1 MAALTVRA
9 SRRTGRIIRDALDSE
24 KVDVVDDLFRFGRAG
39 NRRFTPRRTGHLRR
53 TFRQAIVQ
61 QNYEAH
67 WGAFYASFV
76 QYRGKSKG
84 YADRVLRHV
93 ERALQREYD

>member
-9 SRRTGRIIRDALDSE
+9 SRRTGRIIQDALDSE
-24 KVDVVDDLFRFGRAG
+24 KVDVVSDLFRFGSAA

-53 TFRQAIVQ
+53 TFRQAIVR

-84 YADRVLRHV
+84 YATRVLRKV
-93 ERALQREYD
+93 ERDIAQEYD